1 MPEEA
6 GPQAKNSAAVLSPV
20 PIAKAALAMPIEAQA
35 HMLRVWS
42 EGLEQLSRGQLMEYR
57 EVHRERLLAIEM
69 VLRRNYNIRFG
80 KSASGWARRWSATS
94 ACPMPASTRA

>member
-1 MPEEA
+1 MELPRPEE
-6 GPQAKNSAAVLSPV
+6 GGAKAKSSESFLAPA
-20 PIAKAALAMPIEAQA
+20 PISKAALALPIEAQA
-35 HMLRVWS
+35 QMLRVWS

-80 KSASGWARRWSATS
+80 
-94 ACPMPASTRA
+94 